1 MIAPD
6 LLGGLAIIEFRLK
19 IKNQTS
25 SIKHRE
31 SRIENRASCIKLRVS
46 SIKYRASRKAHLI
59 FWPITATGL
68 LLDLASKKAVFA
80 WLETKQDFTVSVI
93 DGFLQLV
100 RTENPGAAF
109 GIAGGQRL
117 LLISVSIIALIII
130 FAVLFLVRPGKKL
143 TVVALGLFTAG
154 VLGNFYDR
162 LFFNGR
168 VRDFIDLYYR
178 DWHWPA
184 FNIADAMLCAAVALC
199 IISMGRATNKPA
211 QKPLRQQK

>member
-1 MIAPD
+1 MIIR
-6 LLGGLAIIEFRLK
+6 GK
-19 IKNQTS
+19 K
-25 SIKHRE
+25 
-31 SRIENRASCIKLRVS
+31 SRIENRVS
-46 SIKYRASRKAHLI
+46 SIENRASRKAHLI

-68 LLDLASKKAVFA
+68 LLDLAGKKAVFA
-80 WLETKQDFTVSVI
+80 WLETKPNFTVSII

-100 RTENPGAAF
+100 RRENPGAAF

-130 FAVLFLVRPGKKL
+130 FAVFFFGRPGKKL
-143 TVVALGLFTAG
+143 TCVALGLFAAG

-162 LFFNGR
+162 LFHAGR

-199 IISMGRATNKPA
+199 IISMPRSTNKPA
-211 QKPLRQQK
+211 QKPPQQQK